1 MVRLPNNQITR
12 QPNNQIMVE
21 KREIELIPREIEA
34 AKGLASLLT
43 RLRLIG
49 LGTLGVAAVLSAAAW
64 GATAAQA
71 VRLNAVEDSITSQIE
86 ELAKHADTEKLAFGL
101 AVKSQAITSI
111 FTQRNYFSLLLN
123 AVSSSTPTGINVK
136 GLSATKDAIV
146 VTISGDTTSY
156 EELSKFLKNLIDTSR
171 GGTVFVEASLT
182 SVVQDSATG
191 RASFVI
197 ELTTRNNG
205 LRKPLE
211 EVK

>member
-1 MVRLPNNQITR
+1 M
-12 QPNNQIMVE
+12 
-21 KREIELIPREIEA
+21 
-34 AKGLASLLT
+34 
-43 RLRLIG
+43 IG